1 MRKVFFLVGIIIANF
16 FCLKEGGAQDD
27 KNAPP
32 CAASARLFCRNFTEL
47 APRTDMFL
55 NVLSFLDVKSLC
67 RVEGVCLS
75 LRAAGQS
82 NAGAKL
88 KAARFL
94 QIDDASELVRKY
106 PACRAFV
113 ERFFSYSFNI
123 LPEIP
128 YFYSLDLVVSNDGS
142 TVAGVLYCSNGGLDR
157 NNGGVDL
164 SIPFCLTGENYT
176 ILECTESDWLPNIQ
190 GVSPDGSVVLGTF
203 LNEGDY
209 KDRGDRKKH
218 RGNENRTWVAGKIDP
233 TDGFVGQ
240 VNFKNTKDSQRIFDS
255 GVLCRKSTH
264 IVGASSDG
272 SRIVGYTDSHHPYH
286 LSEMPFLWQN
296 GSLYDLRDVLAA
308 KGLLPEGC
316 RLLKEIYGISANG
329 LFIAAECSFGGS
341 SLVCNVCIPLSF
353 GTDLSCVGLRKTR
366 SMVSRVLGFGSG
378 VVARL
383 GRMFL
388 PPGVL

>member
-16 FCLKEGGAQDD
+16 FCLKEGGAQDEE
-27 KNAPP
+27 NASP
-32 CAASARLFCRNFTEL
+32 CAASVRVYWRNLSEL
-47 APRTDMFL
+47 APLTDML
-55 NVLSFLDVKSLC
+55 LKVLSFLDVKSLC
-67 RVEGVCLS
+67 CAEGVCRS

-82 NAGAKL
+82 DAGTKL

-128 YFYSLDLVVSNDGS
+128 YFFYSLDLVVSNDGS
-142 TVAGVLYCSNGGLDR
+142 TVAGVLYCPYEGLDP
-157 NNGGVDL
+157 NHWGDL
-164 SIPFCLTGENYT
+164 SIPFRLTGENYT
-176 ILECTESDWLPNIQ
+176 RLEWTESDWLPNIQ
-190 GVSPDGSVVLGTF
+190 GVSPDGSVVVGTF
-203 LNEGDY
+203 FSEGDY
-209 KDRGDRKKH
+209 KDRGDRKE
-218 RGNENRTWVAGKIDP
+218 RGGNKDRTWVAGKIDP
-233 TDGFVGQ
+233 TDRFVDQ
-240 VNFKNTKDSQRIFDS
+240 VKFKNRDGCQRIFDS
-255 GVLCRKSTH
+255 GILCPEFTH
-264 IVGASSDG
+264 IAGASSDG
-272 SRIVGYTDSHHPYH
+272 SWIVGYTDSHHPYH

-316 RLLKEIYGISANG
+316 DLKKEIYGISTNG

-341 SLVCNVCIPLSF
+341 SFACKVCIPLSF

-383 GRMFL
+383 GRMFF
-388 PPGVL
+388 PG